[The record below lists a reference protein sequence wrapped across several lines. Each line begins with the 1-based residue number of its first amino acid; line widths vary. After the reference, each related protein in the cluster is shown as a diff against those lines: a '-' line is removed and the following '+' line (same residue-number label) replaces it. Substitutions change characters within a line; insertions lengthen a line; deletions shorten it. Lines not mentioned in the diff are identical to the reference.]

1 MDKLL
6 PIVLKLALVQVIGL
20 TALFWYF
27 SSLS

>member
-6 PIVLKLALVQVIGL
+6 PIVLALAVIQVIGL